1 MNTLKKHLAFIIP
14 LVALLFSLE
23 CVLFINQAI
32 EQKEKKLIEDYS
44 VVLASTQKLGLELLR
59 QNFSEITAL
68 KEIDPNYSLEPL
80 QKTLGTDGL
89 KELRK
94 NLPFFYS
101 LQLSTF
107 PTQERLESIKEK
119 LLKIPGV
126 QKVEVFAKTYMQVYD
141 LLSFIKTAVY
151 IFALVVFVLS
161 VLLMFKQVRIW
172 IYQYHER
179 LEIMDLLGASVSFKN
194 GFLYKIALM
203 DSVIASFLAP
213 MLMLYTTSQKGFE
226 KTMDTLGI
234 IGGAFVLNHFLW
246 GLLFSLAVSFVSV
259 LLVAWRTRHV

>member
-1 MNTLKKHLAFIIP
+1 MRVIHQSSDRAKR
-14 LVALLFSLE
+14 
-23 CVLFINQAI
+23 
-32 EQKEKKLIEDYS
+32 KKLIEDYS
-44 VVLASTQKLGLELLR
+44 VVLASTQKLSLELLR
-59 QNFSEITAL
+59 QNFSEIIAL

-80 QKTLGTDGL
+80 QKTLGLDGL
-89 KELRK
+89 KELK
-94 NLPFFYS
+94 KFTLFYS
-101 LQLSTF
+101 LQLSNF

-141 LLSFIKTAVY
+141 LLSFIKVAVY

-203 DSVIASFLAP
+203 DSLIASFIAP
-213 MLMLYTTSQKGFE
+213 MLMLYITSQKGFE

-234 IGGAFVLNHFLW
+234 IGGAFILNHFLW
-246 GLLFSLAVSFVSV
+246 GLLFSLVVSLVSV
-259 LLVAWRTRHV
+259 LLVAWRSRHA

>member
-1 MNTLKKHLAFIIP
+1 M
-14 LVALLFSLE
+14 
-23 CVLFINQAI
+23 
-32 EQKEKKLIEDYS
+32 IEDYS

-59 QNFSEITAL
+59 QNFSEIIAL

-89 KELRK
+89 KELK
-94 NLPFFYS
+94 KFTFFYS

-107 PTQERLESIKEK
+107 PTQERLENIKEK

-194 GFLYKIALM
+194 GFLYKIALV
-203 DSVIASFLAP
+203 DSLIASFLAP
-213 MLMLYTTSQKGFE
+213 MLMLYITSQKGFE

-246 GLLFSLAVSFVSV
+246 GLLSSFVVSFVSV

>member
-44 VVLASTQKLGLELLR
+44 VVLASTQKLSLELLR
-59 QNFSEITAL
+59 QNFSEIIAL

-107 PTQERLESIKEK
+107 PTQERLENIKEK
-119 LLKIPGV
+119 LLKTP
-126 QKVEVFAKTYMQVYD
+126 
-141 LLSFIKTAVY
+141 
-151 IFALVVFVLS
+151 
-161 VLLMFKQVRIW
+161 
-172 IYQYHER
+172 
-179 LEIMDLLGASVSFKN
+179 
-194 GFLYKIALM
+194 
-203 DSVIASFLAP
+203 
-213 MLMLYTTSQKGFE
+213 
-226 KTMDTLGI
+226 
-234 IGGAFVLNHFLW
+234 
-246 GLLFSLAVSFVSV
+246 
-259 LLVAWRTRHV
+259 WRSKS

>member
-14 LVALLFSLE
+14 LVALLFGLE
-23 CVLFINQAI
+23 CVLFINGAI
-32 EQKEKKLIEDYS
+32 TQKEKKLIEDYS

-59 QNFSEITAL
+59 QNFSEIVAL

-80 QKTLGTDGL
+80 QKTLGLDGI
-89 KELRK
+89 KALRK

-101 LQLSTF
+101 LQLSSF
-107 PTQERLESIKEK
+107 PTQERLENIKEK

-141 LLSFIKTAVY
+141 LLSLIKATIY
-151 IFALVVFVLS
+151 IFALVIFVLS

-194 GFLYKIALM
+194 GFLYKIAFV
-203 DSVIASFLAP
+203 DSLIASFIAP
-213 MLMLYTTSQKGFE
+213 MLMLYITSQKNFE
-226 KTMDTLGI
+226 KIMDTLGI
-234 IGGAFVLNHFLW
+234 IGSDFVLNNFLW
-246 GLLFSLAVSFVSV
+246 GLLFSLVISFVSV
-259 LLVAWRTRHV
+259 LLVAWRTKYV